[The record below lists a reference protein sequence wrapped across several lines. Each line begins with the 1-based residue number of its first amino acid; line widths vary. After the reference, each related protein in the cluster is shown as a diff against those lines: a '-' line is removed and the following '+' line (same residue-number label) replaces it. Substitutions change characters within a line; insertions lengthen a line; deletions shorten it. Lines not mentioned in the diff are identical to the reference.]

1 LQAGKAMGQ
10 IALTPSANCMTL
22 AAQFRSHLHIRGLI
36 SGGDPE
42 EHPTANGKRLWGRLG
57 AHKRLDPGMGI

>member
-1 LQAGKAMGQ
+1 MGQ

-22 AAQFRSHLHIRGLI
+22 AAQFGGHLEIRGLI

-42 EHPTANGKRLWGRLG
+42 EYPTAKGERLRGGMG
-57 AHKRLDPGMGI
+57 AHKRLDPGMVI